1 MIRYQVRAAHAA
13 QRSKRLL
20 AGPLTP
26 LRCVRGSDG
35 KCYTTAFPCLAD
47 FFPSPCGEGRGWGM
61 EVLASDTELRPPL
74 QPSPTRGRE
83 FCPLALQCFLKVPS
97 RKRRR
102 GKSCRLCGTGLAR
115 QVCASRTMGD
125 LGVCRA
131 ARRPK
136 LWVGGWIPVRR
147 KQQESL
153 HALPSQTAAETAPSH
168 RELTPAS
175 GRTTGN
181 EKPMASQSG
190 PVTGYP
196 GAGSS
201 RRVRDT
207 RGAGR
212 APAPVIQPWPPAP
225 MNPPSAEPAPA
236 PASTSPTVADIPAP
250 ATTLDRPVAIRDNR
264 TVVDSQ
270 VQPTGLFRNRNSDPV
285 TYSPTSDPIAYSPAS
300 GLMPAQPLPVG
311 PSVNLNG
318 IPLPSAASARRLRL
332 PTCRIPGG
340 NRRPA
345 CRRKAPPRDHR
356 IDADG
361 RPDSQDGPRT
371 RPWRRADR
379 QSGE

>member
-1 MIRYQVRAAHAA
+1 
-13 QRSKRLL
+13 
-20 AGPLTP
+20 
-26 LRCVRGSDG
+26 
-35 KCYTTAFPCLAD
+35 
-47 FFPSPCGEGRGWGM
+47 
-61 EVLASDTELRPPL
+61 
-74 QPSPTRGRE
+74 
-83 FCPLALQCFLKVPS
+83 
-97 RKRRR
+97 
-102 GKSCRLCGTGLAR
+102 
-115 QVCASRTMGD
+115 MGD

-131 ARRPK
+131 ARRPN

-212 APAPVIQPWPPAP
+212 GAGAGHSTVAAGPNEPPVRRA
-225 MNPPSAEPAPA
+225 APA

-318 IPLPSAASARRLRL
+318 IPLPSAASAPTPPPPDVPYTWRQPPTGLSAQGSPPGTIVSTPMDAPIPRTVPGPGLGGAPIGNPVSDGCMAPGAGCADGCCAGLLFVGLLRRRLGRL
-332 PTCRIPGG
+332 RQRLLLRQPLVRHGRVSAVVHP
-340 NRRPA
+340 RPA
-345 CRRKAPPRDHR
+345 VAGHR
-356 IDADG
+356 DG
-361 RPDSQDGPRT
+361 RFGQ
-371 RPWRRADR
+371 
-379 QSGE
+379 